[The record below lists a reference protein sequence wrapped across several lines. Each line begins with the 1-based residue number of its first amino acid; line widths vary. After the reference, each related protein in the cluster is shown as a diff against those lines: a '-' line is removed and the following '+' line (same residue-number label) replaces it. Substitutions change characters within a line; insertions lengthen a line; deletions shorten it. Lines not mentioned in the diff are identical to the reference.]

1 MSERKGIIL
10 AGGYG
15 TRLYPVTRVVSK
27 QLLPVYD
34 KPMIF
39 YPLTTLMRAGIR
51 EILIISTPRDL
62 GAFAELLGD
71 GEQWGLT
78 LHYAAQPKPNGLA
91 EAFLIGE
98 NFLAGDP
105 AALILGDNIFLGE
118 GLEGVLQQAA
128 DREGDGTI
136 FAYQVPD
143 PERYGVV
150 EFDQSGCVRTLEEKP
165 VCPRSEYAVAG
176 LYFYDADVV
185 ALARTVELSAR
196 GELEITDLNRLYL
209 EQGRLRAEVM
219 GTDQQW
225 MDAGTHDS
233 LLEAGQRVKSL
244 EDERG
249 VKVACP
255 EEVAYRKGWIDAT
268 KLMQVAQSFSGN
280 PDGEYLS
287 QLVREVSP

>member
-62 GAFAELLGD
+62 GAFSELLGD

-105 AALILGDNIFLGE
+105 AALILGDNIFLGR
-118 GLEGVLQQAA
+118 GLEETLQRAA

-136 FAYQVPD
+136 FAYRVPD

-150 EFDQSGCVRTLEEKP
+150 EFDQAGCVRTLEEKP

-176 LYFYDADVV
+176 LYFYDADVID
-185 ALARTVELSAR
+185 LARTLEPSAR

-209 EQGRLRAEVM
+209 EKGRLRAEVM
-219 GTDQQW
+219 GAEQQW
-225 MDAGTHDS
+225 MDAGTHAS
-233 LLEAGQRVKSL
+233 LLEASQRVKTL
-244 EDERG
+244 EDELG
-249 VKVACP
+249 VKLACP

-268 KLMQVAQSFSGN
+268 KLMQVAQPSSGN

>member
-1 MSERKGIIL
+1 MNARKGIIL

-78 LHYAAQPKPNGLA
+78 LRYAAQPRPNGLA
-91 EAFLIGE
+91 DAFLIGE
-98 NFLAGDP
+98 GFLSGAP
-105 AALILGDNIFLGE
+105 SALILGDNLFFGA
-118 GLEGVLQQAA
+118 GLEGILQQANERV
-128 DREGDGTI
+128 DGGTI

-150 EFDQSGCVRTLEEKP
+150 EFAQNGCVQALEEKP
-165 VCPRSEYAVAG
+165 AFPRSAYAVAG
-176 LYFYDADVV
+176 LYFFDGHVVDV
-185 ALARTVELSAR
+185 ARTLHPSAR

-209 EQGRLRAEVM
+209 EKGRLRAVVM
-219 GTDQQW
+219 GYEQEW

-233 LLEAGQRVKSL
+233 LLEASQRVKSL
-244 EDERG
+244 EEEQG
-249 VKVACP
+249 VKLACP
-255 EEVAYRKGWIDAT
+255 EEVAFRKGWIDASR
-268 KLMQVAQSFSGN
+268 LAQIAQSLSDT
-280 PDGEYLS
+280 PDGKYLS
-287 QLVREVSP
+287 QLLREVSP

>member
-1 MSERKGIIL
+1 MSARKGIIL

-62 GAFAELLGD
+62 DAFAELLGS

-78 LHYAAQPKPNGLA
+78 LRYAEQPSPNGLA

-98 NFLAGDP
+98 NFLCGDP
-105 AALILGDNIFLGE
+105 AALILGDNIFLGR
-118 GLEGVLQQAA
+118 GLEQNLHQAA
-128 DREGDGTI
+128 NRIGVGTI
-136 FAYQVPD
+136 FAVRVPD

-150 EFDQSGCVRTLEEKP
+150 ELDQAGCVRTLEEKP
-165 VCPRSEYAVAG
+165 FCPRSPYAVAG

-185 ALARTVELSAR
+185 DLARTLKPSPR

-209 EQGRLRAEVM
+209 ERGRLRAEVM
-219 GTDQQW
+219 GPEQQW

-233 LLEAGQRVKSL
+233 LLEASQRVKAF
-244 EDERG
+244 EDEQG
-249 VKVACP
+249 GKLACP
-255 EEVAYRKGWIDAT
+255 EEVAYRKGWIDTTRLVQA
-268 KLMQVAQSFSGN
+268 AQSCSES
-280 PDGEYLS
+280 PEGEYLR
-287 QLVREVSP
+287 QLAREISP